1 MKILI
6 ISQYFWPENFRINDL
21 AEELSGRD
29 HEVTILTGIPNYP
42 NGKFFR
48 GYSFF
53 SFGVQYFKKIKI
65 IRIPLIPRFS
75 GKGWQLVLNYT
86 SFLIVSLFAPIILS
100 RNKFDVIFVYE
111 PSPFTVGVSAVLMKK
126 VKKIPIL
133 FWVQD
138 LWPESLEAA
147 GLIKT
152 KYIIKPISTMVA
164 WIYKNCDLV
173 LVQSKGF
180 VKYVNKSGAEKSKII
195 YLPNWA
201 ENFYRPNMN
210 NYQIRSELPVE
221 GFNVMFAGNIGV
233 SQSIDTIIKAADRLR
248 EYNINW
254 IIIGNGRQ
262 KAYLIKEVNRRKLK
276 ERFCFIDQKPAE
288 KMPYYFN
295 YAHVLL
301 VTLLSKPIF
310 NSTIPGKI
318 QSYLA
323 CGKPIVASLDGEGSN
338 IINESNSGIAVSAE
352 NDIDLSSAILRLSK
366 MKDSELSQLG
376 ANAIEYYKK
385 NFNREKLISKIEKL
399 MVKYNN

>member
-1 MKILI
+1 
-6 ISQYFWPENFRINDL
+6 
-21 AEELSGRD
+21 
-29 HEVTILTGIPNYP
+29 
-42 NGKFFR
+42 
-48 GYSFF
+48 
-53 SFGVQYFKKIKI
+53 
-65 IRIPLIPRFS
+65 
-75 GKGWQLVLNYT
+75 
-86 SFLIVSLFAPIILS
+86 
-100 RNKFDVIFVYE
+100 
-111 PSPFTVGVSAVLMKK
+111 MKK

-301 VTLLSKPIF
+301 VTLLSNKF
-310 NSTIPGKI
+310 F
-318 QSYLA
+318 
-323 CGKPIVASLDGEGSN
+323 
-338 IINESNSGIAVSAE
+338 SNSCLVVSFG
-352 NDIDLSSAILRLSK
+352 SK
-366 MKDSELSQLG
+366 
-376 ANAIEYYKK
+376 ACT
-385 NFNREKLISKIEKL
+385 
-399 MVKYNN
+399 